1 MIILIHIKLVKL
13 WVYNGFIDNGVIFF
27 DSEEKKKRI
36 TVEDT
41 ENTDEQEAET
51 KTEEVKYEFD
61 QSFQAKIATLF
72 ARDNKFALRTDD
84 VIVPEYFENEAA
96 AALVWVVKN
105 HIRAYKSI
113 PDFRTL
119 PHILKGEIAAKCV
132 RKDIIPDIINILK
145 TVSLANADYVAD
157 QVAAFARHQATE
169 RAIM

>member
-1 MIILIHIKLVKL
+1 MSLQWLYRQRSH
-13 WVYNGFIDNGVIFF
+13 FF
-27 DSEEKKKRI
+27 DSEEKEKRI

-96 AALVWVVKN
+96 AALV
-105 HIRAYKSI
+105 
-113 PDFRTL
+113 
-119 PHILKGEIAAKCV
+119 
-132 RKDIIPDIINILK
+132 
-145 TVSLANADYVAD
+145 
-157 QVAAFARHQATE
+157 
-169 RAIM
+169 